1 MTRPPRE
8 RPAKVRSRGAR
19 GLPDEDHALWQ
30 HTASSVEPLRRVKA
44 RVPDVEAETTGALRR
59 AHSKPATGLRED
71 SDESRNRASPLPR
84 VPSGPQASR
93 SRAEPPPLAA
103 FERRKARR
111 IASGQIE
118 IDARIDLHGLR
129 QNEAHHRLIG
139 FLTSC
144 VQRGF
149 TTVLVITGKG
159 ARGDEDDRRLDM
171 FDDRPSRGVLR
182 RSVPLW
188 LAEPALRSI
197 VTSYTSAAIKHGG
210 EGAFYIRL
218 RRRGRHHPAG

>member
-1 MTRPPRE
+1 MSRRPRE
-8 RPAKVRSRGAR
+8 RSAKARSRTAGD
-19 GLPDEDHALWQ
+19 LPDDDRALWQ
-30 HTASSVEPLRRVKA
+30 HTAASVEPLRRAKP
-44 RVPDVEAETTGALRR
+44 RVPDVEPSASEASSRREQPARSAALPGA
-59 AHSKPATGLRED
+59 GREQRVDRSSD
-71 SDESRNRASPLPR
+71 SAPTRSLSPSRT
-84 VPSGPQASR
+84 
-93 SRAEPPPLAA
+93 EPPPLAA

-144 VQRGF
+144 VARGF

-159 ARGDEDDRRLDM
+159 ARNGEDDHRLDM
-171 FDDRPSRGVLR
+171 LDDRPARGVLR

-188 LAEPALRSI
+188 LAEPALRAI

-210 EGAFYIRL
+210 EGAFYVRL
-218 RRRGRHHPAG
+218 RRRGRHQTGD